1 MKKAICLFLT
11 MCLLACNQNSDSTT
25 TTHDVQADSAGAE
38 TATRPSAP
46 SADSTSTSYSNER
59 FRDVT
64 VKKVDEHTYQV
75 QGQAQVFEAAFSWV
89 VEDGHNEL
97 KQGHQMTSA
106 GAPAWGSFDFTV
118 EVQKQEPNSTL
129 MLVLYEASANDG
141 SRQYQ
146 LPVRLD

>member
-1 MKKAICLFLT
+1 MKLVYLLLALS
-11 MCLLACNQNSDSTT
+11 LLACNQNSDNTT
-25 TTHDVQADSAGAE
+25 TQDAQTDSADVE
-38 TATRPSAP
+38 TITEPAAP
-46 SADSTSTSYSNER
+46 SADSTNYSNER

-64 VKKVDEHTYQV
+64 VRKVGEHTYQI

-106 GAPAWGSFDFTV
+106 GAPAWAPFDFTV

-129 MLVLYEASANDG
+129 MLILYEASANDG
-141 SRQYQ
+141 SRQHQ
-146 LPVRLD
+146 LPVKLE